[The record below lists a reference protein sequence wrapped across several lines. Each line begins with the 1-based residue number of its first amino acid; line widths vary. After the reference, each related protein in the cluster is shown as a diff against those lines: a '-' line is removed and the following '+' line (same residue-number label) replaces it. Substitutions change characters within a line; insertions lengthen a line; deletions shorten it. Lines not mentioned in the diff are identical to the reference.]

1 MASLLVASM
10 KASSG
15 VGKAFQVV
23 RVSTAP
29 KFPERGILY
38 SMQTMDKTMM
48 EQVKKLEDFF
58 VGKPTASR
66 VEKGVLFSAPCLKM
80 CRDGEY
86 YDGQMAQPTAS
97 VSKGDVF
104 MVQP

>member
-1 MASLLVASM
+1 
-10 KASSG
+10 
-15 VGKAFQVV
+15 VGKTFQVV
-23 RVSTAP
+23 RLSTAA
-29 KFPERGILY
+29 KLPERGILY

-48 EQVKKLEDFF
+48 EQVRKFEDFF

-66 VEKGVLFSAPCLKM
+66 VEKGVLFSAPCLNM

-86 YDGQMAQPTAS
+86 YDEKMAQPTVS
-97 VSKGDVF
+97 VSEGDVF